1 MVVGLSAEGGVVRSV
16 ETSARL
22 ALISRRRNRNHI
34 SLTRLV
40 FRSHSG
46 ASHGTAWPPAL
57 RSAPL
62 GSALLR
68 SALALPVHRLV
79 VFVLVGGDGRLEA
92 SGRGGRW
99 SPQLQGDVDL
109 LGRVEDLQQGE
120 GHAR

>member
-1 MVVGLSAEGGVVRSV
+1 MAHRM
-16 ETSARL
+16 AR
-22 ALISRRRNRNHI
+22 RG
-34 SLTRLV
+34 RLLCA
-40 FRSHSG
+40 R
-46 ASHGTAWPPAL
+46 L
-57 RSAPL
+57 RSALL
-62 GSALLR
+62 GSARLR